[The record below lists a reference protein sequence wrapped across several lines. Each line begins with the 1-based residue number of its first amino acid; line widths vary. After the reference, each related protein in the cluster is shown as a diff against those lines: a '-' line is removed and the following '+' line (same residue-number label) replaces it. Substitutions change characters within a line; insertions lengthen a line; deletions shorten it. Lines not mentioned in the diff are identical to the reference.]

1 MYYHYNENFKETF
14 VDDNDSRLKNKG
26 LDYKLKF
33 KISKVFEFYFKH
45 FQGSTVQENSIYIL
59 TSNSQTKKAYFDI
72 LGEFLPRD
80 KIQNYVLD
88 LNEYIA
94 LHQDD
99 FPELVNFIGFDEEN
113 EGDEDEDVIDE
124 DKKLYQDH
132 LDYEQMVL
140 GVKQGQYFQGRLNIS
155 RLVQTEA
162 VIKVQGLN
170 QDIHIQNLQDQN
182 RAVNGDIVCV
192 EILPESQWC

>member
-162 VIKVQGLN
+162 VIKV
-170 QDIHIQNLQDQN
+170 
-182 RAVNGDIVCV
+182 
-192 EILPESQWC
+192 